1 MRKHLPVAAIF
12 VLLTAAQAQ
21 DKKNLFLLDVE
32 TGVVS
37 KGAYNEIR
45 VPGNGGTGFDI
56 FKSGFSPAP
65 KFFYRLRA
73 GVTLNERHTI
83 LALFAPLALQVN
95 SNGNLAQPIA
105 FNGSNFE
112 AGRPLQV
119 YYKFNAY
126 RLSYRYNFIRTA
138 KVKMGAGISF
148 LWRDAAIELKNNAV
162 SSRYNGPGPVPLL
175 NLHFNWLP
183 RQHFGF
189 LLEADAL
196 AGRPEG
202 RAVDAF
208 AGVNFPLNPRLAIR
222 AGYRVFEGGVNID
235 KVYNFAWFNYAS
247 AGLTLA
253 L

>member
-1 MRKHLPVAAIF
+1 MRTYLPVAAIF
-12 VLLTAAQAQ
+12 ILLTAAQAQ
-21 DKKNLFLLDVE
+21 DKKNLFLLDAE

-65 KFFYRLRA
+65 QFFYRLRA

-83 LALFAPLALQVN
+83 MALFAPLSIQVN
-95 SNGNLAQPIA
+95 SDGNLAQPIS
-105 FNGSNFE
+105 FNGEVFG
-112 AGRPLQV
+112 AGQPVQV
-119 YYKFNAY
+119 QYKFNAY
-126 RLSYRYNFIRTA
+126 RLSYRYNFVRTD
-138 KVKMGAGISF
+138 KVTLGAGISF
-148 LWRDAAIELKNNAV
+148 LWRDAAIELKNGQT
-162 SSRYNGPGPVPLL
+162 SSKYSGPGPVPLL
-175 NLHFNWLP
+175 NFHFNWLP

-202 RAVDAF
+202 RAIDAF
-208 AGVNFPLNPRLAIR
+208 AGVNFPLNRRLAIR

-247 AGLTLA
+247 AGVTLG